1 MFNKKFFKTVLLFLA
16 CVGQAHANSPA
27 DIISTYVF
35 VPNKDDSRV
44 FSNFESYKIGHKLS
58 LIKFTVA
65 ISEGDGDLSLIYNEN
80 KINPDFFQKL
90 FLGLDPTLLSQK
102 NVIIIE
108 LSGLITG
115 PAIKYQ
121 IGYILFDIDANL
133 NKPVNI
139 RSGMT
144 EGKYGQDERF
154 RLIIENDSINVSDII
169 GK

>member
-1 MFNKKFFKTVLLFLA
+1 MV
-16 CVGQAHANSPA
+16 HANSPA

-90 FLGLDPTLLSQK
+90 FLGLDPALLSQK

-108 LSGLITG
+108 LNGLITG

-154 RLIIENDSINVSDII
+154 RLMIENDSINVSDII